1 MREICLSGSTSGMW
15 KRSHG
20 HTTKAPPDERGG
32 NGYVQPKATAPHL
45 DSTKPEMTIG
55 VGRVRSA
62 SKADIMAEAIE
73 VRLGPQADMC
83 RVACSDLFDH
93 SVGAGK

>member
-1 MREICLSGSTSGMW
+1 
-15 KRSHG
+15 
-20 HTTKAPPDERGG
+20 
-32 NGYVQPKATAPHL
+32 
-45 DSTKPEMTIG
+45 MTIG